1 MAEESALTEDRR
13 QELLDE
19 VRRRTATIGKRIPE
33 TVRVDGE
40 PFDLREFVME
50 TKSQGSIPPDRRE
63 SVRTVRSTLERERK
77 RRLDRLE
84 TASLTESEA
93 TELADT
99 ILGLDRALTALS
111 NLSEPD
117 FETRSSQ
124 AEVNGTR
131 QWLDFVDQLTD

>member
-1 MAEESALTEDRR
+1 
-13 QELLDE
+13 
-19 VRRRTATIGKRIPE
+19 
-33 TVRVDGE
+33 
-40 PFDLREFVME
+40 ME

-84 TASLTESEA
+84 NASLSDSEA

-117 FETRSSQ
+117 FESKSSR
-124 AEVNGTR
+124 AEVDGTR

>member
-1 MAEESALTEDRR
+1 MTEESVLSEDRR

-19 VRRRTATIGKRIPE
+19 VRRNTATIGKRIPE
-33 TVRVDGE
+33 TVTVDSE
-40 PFDLREFVME
+40 PFDLRAFVME
-50 TKSQGSIPPDRRE
+50 TKSQGSIPPDRRA
-63 SVRTVRSTLERERK
+63 SVRSVRKTLKQERQ

-84 TASLTESEA
+84 TASMPEAEA

-117 FETRSSQ
+117 FETRSAQ
-124 AEVNGTR
+124 ADVDDTR

>member
-1 MAEESALTEDRR
+1 MADESALREDRR
-13 QELLDE
+13 QELLAE

-33 TVRVDGE
+33 TVTVDGE

-50 TKSQGSIPPDRRE
+50 TKSQGSIPPARRE
-63 SVRTVRSTLERERK
+63 SVRSVRRTLERERK
-77 RRLDRLE
+77 RRRKRLE
-84 TASLTESEA
+84 TASLTESA
-93 TELADT
+93 ARDLADT

-117 FETRSSQ
+117 FETRS
-124 AEVNGTR
+124 AKADVDGTK